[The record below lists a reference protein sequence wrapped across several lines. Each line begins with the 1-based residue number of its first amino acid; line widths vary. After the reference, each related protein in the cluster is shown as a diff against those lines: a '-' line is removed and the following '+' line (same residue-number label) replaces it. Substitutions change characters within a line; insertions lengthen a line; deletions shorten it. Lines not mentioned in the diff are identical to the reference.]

1 MTDRDPGAYS
11 PFGKPIRDCQ
21 LYQVITD
28 GYARGVPMAWPLA
41 VTRAERVAEQLALG
55 DHDIKI
61 VGVQYWHRGNTVKQH
76 PVPRFFVAQD
86 YKTPERTPEQSTTL
100 VSAAG
105 LWGGID
111 GLKAR
116 VEKLEKDAAE
126 NLVRKYMSAQE
137 PTGVKIH
144 LIVTIWEGEYRNDLA
159 VVPWR
164 HASDHDNFADALG
177 MLAVLRDRAERTIAE
192 KPAEREAEIKMVTTV
207 YGANTG
213 ERYRDEAIA
222 ADFDRAE
229 DTLRHQRVEI
239 NRLYA

>member
-86 YKTPERTPEQSTTL
+86 YRGEEAPAPRTRTASGLDSLKER
-100 VSAAG
+100 VA
-105 LWGGID
+105 
-111 GLKAR
+111 
-116 VEKLEKDAAE
+116 KLEKDAAE
-126 NLVRKYMSAQE
+126 SLVRKYIAPE
-137 PTGVKIH
+137 PDLQINIT
-144 LIVTIWEGEYRNDLA
+144 VTIWEGQYRKDLA
-159 VVPWR
+159 VMPWR
-164 HASDHDNFADALG
+164 HSSKHDNFADARG
-177 MLAVLRDRAERTIAE
+177 MLAALRGRAERTIVE
-192 KPAEREAEIKMVTTV
+192 KPGERVAEILVWVQQGGTN
-207 YGANTG
+207 GN
-213 ERYRDEAIA
+213 YRDQATVDNFDAAEAVLVSQ
-222 ADFDRAE
+222 RAE
-229 DTLRHQRVEI
+229 IAGL
-239 NRLYA
+239 A